1 MDAEITITTANV
13 GIIIVD
19 LKQFCCNMLDA

>member
-19 LKQFCCNMLDA
+19 LKQFCFNMLDA